1 MVWRCTTWLWQII
14 TNGWFIIWGVFYFCN
29 LEIILMVL
37 NMVKENLFGKM
48 VMFIKVI
55 LIIIRFKGMARWH
68 LAEVRFIQGNG
79 QITKWM
85 EEVYFNGL
93 MVEGTKVNFQ
103 TIKEM
108 DMVYCNRVMVA
119 YMKDISSKVFNM
131 VKEKWKIRMNNG

>member
-1 MVWRCTTWLWQII
+1 
-14 TNGWFIIWGVFYFCN
+14 
-29 LEIILMVL
+29 
-37 NMVKENLFGKM
+37 
-48 VMFIKVI
+48 
-55 LIIIRFKGMARWH
+55 
-68 LAEVRFIQGNG
+68 
-79 QITKWM
+79 M

-131 VKEKWKIRMNNG
+131 VKEK